1 MSQDSND
8 NESVFLDKVRRTL
21 DESVDNLDAR
31 TLSQLT
37 QARQRALGKAASK
50 PSPHRRPFW
59 FSLAGLGTA
68 AAVVALAIFLARYPS
83 GPDRYSAIEDVE
95 ILAASENP
103 EFFANME
110 FYAWLAEEMDDAG

>member
-8 NESVFLDKVRRTL
+8 NESVFLDRVRRTL
-21 DESVDNLDAR
+21 DDSVDNLDAR

-37 QARQRALGKAASK
+37 QARHRALEKAGSK
-50 PSPHRRPFW
+50 PAVHRRPFW
-59 FSLAGLGTA
+59 FSLAGLGAT

>member
-21 DESVDNLDAR
+21 DDSVDNLDAR

-37 QARQRALGKAASK
+37 QARHRALGKAGSK
-50 PSPHRRPFW
+50 PSLHRRRFW

-68 AAVVALAIFLARYPS
+68 AAVVALAIFLTRAPS

-110 FYAWLAEEMDDAG
+110 FYAWLAEEMNDAG